1 MNCYYIVYGQTKTP
15 GLTIHLFSYIT
26 TINYQYINILIV
38 IVIFTN
44 GPSMRGS
51 NVSSGNIILILN
63 IWFS

>member
-1 MNCYYIVYGQTKTP
+1 MIC
-15 GLTIHLFSYIT
+15 LFSYIT